1 MLGKIRPALI
11 LILILALSL
20 SLLAA
25 CGGGDED
32 EAGTG
37 TAQEAAPT
45 QEGAAPQTQPQAT
58 ESQGQQSGAA
68 ASAAPTAAAAGATSA
83 PAAGATPVSSP
94 APQAGAGITVTRA
107 PEESTG
113 ETGTQ
118 YTAAAKLLMEGGP
131 KALAEANGESPRYG
145 GKFLANN
152 WEPIP
157 FYDMHQT
164 SFGGVYVITAPAYN
178 GMLATSPYDPLAA
191 EIIPDLALSWD
202 ISDGGATVNFHLA
215 EGVTWHDGT
224 PFSAE
229 DVKWTIE
236 RIKNPPEG
244 MVSPRQGVFRGT
256 VESVEVIDAN
266 TLQVK
271 SEGFSPLL
279 VPLFSNGWNAIIPK
293 HISEVDPVNAMMT
306 QVVGTGAFRL
316 MEPPTTTVWRYERNP
331 VYFDE
336 NLPYLDEIEYHIIQ
350 DPQAQAAAL
359 RTKKVYFNDSIGGIN
374 FSPELAQSVDDQEEG
389 LTFHPVPT
397 ITVSHF
403 VMNGTRPPFDDV
415 RVRQAISEA
424 IHRGSIADLGPQA
437 GTVGT
442 GNFPLG
448 PWALPQE
455 MQESLIGYG
464 PDMEV
469 RIANAE
475 RLLAEYESEN
485 GEIDWDSM
493 TIQCSSNLTWSC
505 PNGEVAQQHL
515 KRIGITSSLEPLDVT
530 AHRGN
535 EVSGDYF
542 MSTLAA
548 GMDFDDPNDTF
559 GQWFITNGGRWYQR
573 RSIPELDEIFNQQ
586 KGEGDFE
593 VRRAL
598 VWEMDQIA
606 MNDASYM
613 ILQWLQA
620 NFVKWDFLKGI
631 TATANP
637 RTTNARLKYTWLDLP
652 EANRTSR

>member
-1 MLGKIRPALI
+1 MFRKLRIHLVLTVVVAF
-11 LILILALSL
+11 SL
-20 SLLAA
+20 SALVS
-25 CGGGDED
+25 CGG
-32 EAGTG
+32 
-37 TAQEAAPT
+37 
-45 QEGAAPQTQPQAT
+45 
-58 ESQGQQSGAA
+58 
-68 ASAAPTAAAAGATSA
+68 A
-83 PAAGATPVSSP
+83 PADDPTSTP
-94 APQAGAGITVTRA
+94 APQAPAQGGQAQEPTAAPTTAALARPTTPPRGAVGPTATPLAVA
-107 PEESTG
+107 EPSG
-113 ETGTQ
+113 ETVYSG
-118 YTAAAKLLMEGGP
+118 AAKLLMSGGAR
-131 KALAEANGESPRYG
+131 ALAEANGESPRYG
-145 GKFLANN
+145 GILLANN

-178 GMLATSPYDPLAA
+178 GLLASSPYDPLAL
-191 EIIPDLALSWD
+191 EIIPDLARTWELSD
-202 ISDGGATVNFHLA
+202 SGATVTFHLA
-215 EGVTWHDGT
+215 EGVKWHDGQ
-224 PFSAE
+224 PFSSE

-236 RIKNPPEG
+236 RIKDPPQG

-256 VESVEVIDAN
+256 VASVEAPDPNTVIIKGDG
-266 TLQVK
+266 V
-271 SEGFSPLL
+271 SPLL

-316 MEPPTTTVWRYERNP
+316 IEQPSTTLWRYERNP
-331 VYFDE
+331 DYFEED
-336 NLPYLDEIEYHIIQ
+336 LPYIDQIEYQIIQ
-350 DPQAQAAAL
+350 DAQSQAAAL
-359 RTKKVYFNDSIGGIN
+359 LTKKIYFNDAIFGVN
-374 FSPELAQSVDDQEEG
+374 MSPELAQSVADREPE
-389 LTFHPVPT
+389 LVYNPIAT
-397 ITVSHF
+397 IAVSHF
-403 VMNGTRPPFDDV
+403 VVNSTRPPFDDI
-415 RVRQAISEA
+415 RVRQALSEA
-424 IHRGSIADLGPQA
+424 IRRESFDELSPQG
-437 GTVGT
+437 GTPGT

-448 PWALPQE
+448 PWALPKE
-455 MQESLIGYG
+455 VQESLPGYG
-464 PDMEV
+464 PDMDA
-469 RIANAE
+469 RIANAKA
-475 RLLAEYESEN
+475 LLADYESEH
-485 GEIDWDSM
+485 GPIDWDSM

-548 GMDFDDPNDTF
+548 GMDFDDPIDTF

-586 KGEGDFE
+586 KSEGDFE
-593 VRRAL
+593 TRRAL

-606 MNDASYM
+606 INDASYM

-620 NFVKWDFLKGI
+620 NFVKWNFVKGI

>member
-1 MLGKIRPALI
+1 MFWRLKLRVAFTIGA
-11 LILILALSL
+11 ILALTV
-20 SLLAA
+20 LAA
-25 CGGGDED
+25 CGGDSATDEPAD
-32 EAGTG
+32 ATSVP
-37 TAQEAAPT
+37 A
-45 QEGAAPQTQPQAT
+45 PQAT
-58 ESQGQQSGAA
+58 EEGDQPQGTSAA
-68 ASAAPTAAAAGATSA
+68 VPTAAPTTAAAVARPTTPPRGAVGPT
-83 PAAGATPVSSP
+83 ATPSAISEP
-94 APQAGAGITVTRA
+94 
-107 PEESTG
+107 SG
-113 ETGTQ
+113 ETVYSAT
-118 YTAAAKLLMEGGP
+118 AKLLMSGGP
-131 KALAEANGESPRYG
+131 RAMAEANGESPRQG
-145 GKFLANN
+145 GVLLANN

-178 GMLATSPYDPLAA
+178 GLLASSPYDPLAL
-191 EIIPDLALSWD
+191 EIIPDLARTWEL
-202 ISDGGATVNFHLA
+202 SDGGSTATFHL
-215 EGVTWHDGT
+215 
-224 PFSAE
+224 AE
-229 DVKWTIE
+229 DVKWHDGAPFSSEDVKYTIE
-236 RIKNPPEG
+236 RIKDPPQG

-256 VESVEVIDAN
+256 LATVETPDPN
-266 TLQVK
+266 TVVVK
-271 SEGFSPLL
+271 ADGASPLL

-306 QVVGTGAFRL
+306 QVVGTGAFQLR
-316 MEPPTTTVWRYERNP
+316 EPPSTTLWRYERNP
-331 VYFDE
+331 DYFEDG
-336 NLPYLDEIEYHIIQ
+336 LPYIDEIEYQIIQ
-350 DPQAQAAAL
+350 DAQSQAAAL
-359 RTKKVYFNDSIGGIN
+359 LTQKIYFNDAIFGVN
-374 FSPELAQSVDDQEEG
+374 MSPELAQSVADREPG
-389 LTFHPVPT
+389 LVYDPIAT
-397 ITVSHF
+397 IAVSHF
-403 VMNGTRPPFDDV
+403 VVNSTRPPFDDV
-415 RVRQAISEA
+415 RVRQALSEA
-424 IHRGSIADLGPQA
+424 IRRESFDELSPQG
-437 GTVGT
+437 GTPGT

-448 PWALPQE
+448 PWALPKE
-455 MQESLIGYG
+455 VQESLPGYG
-464 PDMEV
+464 PDMDV

-475 RLLAEYESEN
+475 ALLAEYESEN
-485 GEIDWDSM
+485 EEIDWDSM

-515 KRIGITSSLEPLDVT
+515 KKIGITSSLEPLDVT

-586 KGEGDFE
+586 KAEGDFE
-593 VRRAL
+593 ARRAL

-620 NFVKWDFLKGI
+620 NFVKWDFVKGI

-652 EANRTSR
+652 